1 MATRLYFHNALNT
14 SPGTYSQGL
23 VYNTLGYG
31 IAYGNGTYIC
41 HNGTQIQRSV
51 NGIDWDDPINVGA
64 NSVTINSIGYGN
76 GVFVVANGAS
86 GVGIWRSTDNGLTWT
101 QTRTPSGVTVA
112 QNVLYRNGWWFVAS
126 DGATVYISNNDGVTW
141 STATLPGLAAAA
153 VAYYVGYNS
162 TTGQWA
168 ISCTTNAIY
177 FTTDPAGSWTAATGP
192 VTNSSI
198 KTITWNNSLW
208 IVSLSNGTV
217 YTTPTMSAAPTWTQ
231 RTVTNAGTTT
241 TWQSLTMGSTTVIVG
256 STIVYSSTNGTT
268 WTNYNNTG
276 LVPNMNGQI
285 WYGGT
290 TDDTAF
296 WIFSAVSVIM
306 RSTNGTS
313 WRRTGGPLSN
323 TVEFIGT
330 TPLGIPAATAYKMR
344 TMNTTIGT
352 SQANLS
358 LTTSADAVNT
368 QNNFIGFFTSE
379 PLLGAQTVGGGTMI
393 FNTAELE
400 ANLASNWWINGLCVY
415 VWRPSTGEVVG
426 YVRDYQGVS
435 LGGLEPT
442 AAAQEQVTHITGIT
456 TSAVA
461 AQTQDVIVC
470 EIWVTALQG
479 MASAYL
485 NEFYFD
491 GTTVNTTE
499 NAVVTSQA
507 SFLELTENLTFG
519 FQPFGMTLGPGVT
532 ITPGITVQDTRS

>member
-1 MATRLYFHNALNT
+1 MPTRLYFHNALNT
-14 SPGTYSQGL
+14 TPGIYSQGL
-23 VYNTLGYG
+23 VYGTVGYG
-31 IAYGNGTYIC
+31 FTYGSGVYIC

-51 NGIDWDDPINVGA
+51 DGIDWDDPISVGSNTQQLNA
-64 NSVTINSIGYGN
+64 IGFGN
-76 GVFVVANGAS
+76 GVFVTG
-86 GVGIWRSTDNGLTWT
+86 GTQGTDLWRSTDAGLTWT
-101 QTRTPSGVTVA
+101 QVRNRSGVTA
-112 QNVLYRNGWWFVAS
+112 LQNMIYKNGWWFAICDSATVFIS
-126 DGATVYISNNDGVTW
+126 NDDGATW
-141 STATLPGLAAAA
+141 STATLPGLSAAATCFYA
-153 VAYYVGYNS
+153 DYNS

-168 ISCTTNAIY
+168 ISCSNNAIY
-177 FTTDPAGSWTAATGP
+177 FTTNPAGSWTAATGP
-192 VTNSSI
+192 VSSSVI
-198 KTITWNNSLW
+198 KTISWNNSLW
-208 IVSLSNGTV
+208 IVSLNNGTV
-217 YTTPTMSAAPTWTQ
+217 YTTPTMSATPTWTQ
-231 RTVTNAGTTT
+231 RTVTNAAATASWTAQT
-241 TWQSLTMGSTTVIVG
+241 FGSITVIG
-256 STIVYSSTNGTT
+256 GNGIVYSSTDGIT

-285 WYGGT
+285 WYAGT
-290 TDDTAF
+290 TDGTAL

-306 RSTNGTS
+306 RSTDGAN

-352 SQANLS
+352 SQASLS
-358 LTTSADAVNT
+358 LTTSADAGNT
-368 QNNFIGFFTSE
+368 QNNFLGFFASE

-415 VWRPSTGEVVG
+415 VWRPSTGEIVG

-442 AAAQEQVTHITGIT
+442 AQAQEQVTHITGIT

-470 EIWVTALQG
+470 EIWVSALQG
-479 MASAYL
+479 MATAYA
-485 NEFYFD
+485 NQFFFD

-519 FQPFGMTLGPGVT
+519 FQPFGITLGSGVT
-532 ITPGITVQDTRS
+532 ITPGITVQDSRT